1 MSRLLRAERVLLPS
15 GWTEDVALEV
25 ADGRLVSVAPA
36 AGARADER
44 LGGAVVPGYVDTHVH
59 GGGGASFSTT
69 DPDEARTVLRTH
81 ALGGTT
87 TMLASLVT
95 ASMDVVLDQVRALA
109 PLVRSGELAGIH
121 LEGPFLNPDRRG
133 AHDAELL
140 VDPTPE
146 RVEAL
151 LAAADGTLA
160 MVTLAPE
167 REHGMAAIERFTA
180 AGVRVAIGHTE
191 ADAATTARAVAAGVS
206 VATHLFN
213 AMPAIHHREPGPV
226 PGLLT
231 EPDVVVELIADGT
244 HLADEVLAMAVA
256 AAGPQR
262 VALVT
267 DAMSA
272 TGCADGRYEIGQLSV
287 LVQDRVARLVDAE
300 GAVGS
305 IAGST
310 LLMGEAVQRVAGLPG
325 VDLADAVT
333 MATRTPARAHRLGT
347 VGTLVPG
354 GYADLVQLGEDA
366 GVRAVMQR
374 GRWVTG

>member
-1 MSRLLRAERVLLPS
+1 MSRVLRAERALLADGWREDVLL
-15 GWTEDVALEV
+15 EV
-25 ADGRLVSVAPA
+25 VDGRLVAVGPA
-36 AGARADER
+36 AGATADEH
-44 LGGAVVPGYVDTHVH
+44 LEGSVVPGYVDTHVH

-69 DPDEARTVLRTH
+69 DPDEARTVLAAH
-81 ALGGTT
+81 ARGGTT
-87 TMLASLVT
+87 TMMASLVT
-95 ASMDVVLDQVRALA
+95 GSMETLLEQVRALA
-109 PLVRSGELAGIH
+109 PLVRAGELAGIH

-133 AHDAELL
+133 AHDADLL

-167 REHGMAAIERFTA
+167 RRHGMAAVERFAA

-191 ADAATTARAVAAGVS
+191 ADAATTARAVAAGAT

-231 EPDVVVELIADGT
+231 DPGVVVELIADGT

-256 AAGPQR
+256 AAGADR

-272 TGCADGRYEIGQLSV
+272 TGCADGRYVIGRLDV
-287 LVQDRVARLVDAE
+287 LVQDRVARLVDAA
-300 GAVGS
+300 GTVGS

-310 LLMGEAVQRVAGLPG
+310 LLMGEAVQRVASLPG

-333 MATRTPARAHRLGT
+333 MATRTPARAHRLGQ
-347 VGTLVPG
+347 VGSLVPG
-354 GYADLVQLGEDA
+354 GPADLVQLDEDA
-366 GVRAVMQR
+366 GVRAVLRR

>member
-1 MSRLLRAERVLLPS
+1 MTVLRADRVLLPS
-15 GWTEDVALEV
+15 GWQDDVALEV
-25 ADGRLVSVAPA
+25 SQGRLASVTPA
-36 AGARADER
+36 AGVRADEH
-44 LGGAVVPGYVDTHVH
+44 LEGLVVPGYVDTHVH

-69 DPDEARTVLRTH
+69 DPDEVRTVLDTH
-81 ALGGTT
+81 ARGGTT
-87 TMLASLVT
+87 TLVASLVT
-95 ASMDVVLDQVRALA
+95 ASLETLLEQVRALV
-109 PLVRSGELAGIH
+109 PLVRAGELAGIH

-167 REHGMAAIERFTA
+167 REGGMAAVERFAA

-191 ADAATTARAVAAGVS
+191 ADAATTARAVAAGVG

-213 AMPAIHHREPGPV
+213 AMPSIHHREPGPV

-231 EPDVVVELIADGT
+231 EPGVVVELIADGT

-256 AAGPQR
+256 AAGPER

-267 DAMSA
+267 DAMAA
-272 TGCADGRYEIGQLSV
+272 TGCPDGRYEIGQLSV
-287 LVQDRVARLVDAE
+287 QVLDRVARLVTEDGSE
-300 GAVGS
+300 GS

-325 VDLADAVT
+325 VDLAAAVT
-333 MATRTPARAHRLGT
+333 MAGRTPARAHRLGQA
-347 VGTLVPG
+347 GTLVPG
-354 GYADLVQLGEDA
+354 GPADLVQLDADA
-366 GVRAVMQR
+366 GVRAVLRR
-374 GRWVTG
+374 GAWVVR